1 MKKIVQIIVLL
12 IAIIILFALAKYTL
26 FRDGNSKMYDEGW
39 TAYENK
45 QYDLAIFQ
53 LSHVDKNKYP
63 DIVAPLGFSY
73 FEKKDYQNALENLQY
88 AYDKKIGLKEGYLD
102 KITNTLG
109 IIYMERKD
117 FKKSRFYLKEAMKHG
132 SSNSIRNIQII
143 DSIEQEYKIK
153 ETF

>member
-63 DIVAPLGFSY
+63 DVV
-73 FEKKDYQNALENLQY
+73 
-88 AYDKKIGLKEGYLD
+88 
-102 KITNTLG
+102 
-109 IIYMERKD
+109 
-117 FKKSRFYLKEAMKHG
+117 
-132 SSNSIRNIQII
+132 
-143 DSIEQEYKIK
+143 
-153 ETF
+153 